1 MPMDKFFAVENLNY
15 HYQKHV
21 VLHNL
26 NLQINAGEC
35 VALLGP
41 SGIGKSTLLRIIAG
55 LVAPTSGNIVLKSRQ
70 LTRDG
75 QHLIPCEKRKIG
87 MVFQDYALFPQL
99 TVYENIAFGLRQRK
113 FAESAIEK
121 LVKQLLSIMNMPA
134 LGDRYPR
141 ELSGGQQQR
150 VALARALVV
159 QPELLLLDEPFA
171 NIDTTV
177 RIQLHA
183 ELQRIITEQQ
193 LSVLLVT
200 HDRHEAFSLAQRVGI
215 LVPTESGAQLAQFDQ
230 PEIVYMQPKNITVA
244 QLTGAV
250 NLFSGFLR
258 DKIIETGLG
267 SLTCAFAGEGAGI
280 VVLRPESL
288 EFSPTTSGQA
298 RVVSKQFYGAGYRL
312 VVDTPVGLLLVN
324 APFALHYQIGDVGNL
339 TLKQDA
345 WFISSV

>member
-1 MPMDKFFAVENLNY
+1 MPTDKFFAVENLNY
-15 HYQKHV
+15 HYQKQV
-21 VLHNL
+21 FLDNL

-55 LVAPTSGNIVLKSRQ
+55 LITPTSGNIVLKSRI
-70 LTRDG
+70 LTQAG
-75 QHLIPCEKRKIG
+75 QHLIPCEKRNIG

-113 FAESAIEK
+113 LAASAIDE
-121 LVKQLLSIMNMPA
+121 LVTQLLALMNMPA
-134 LGDRYPR
+134 LGERYPR

-159 QPELLLLDEPFA
+159 KPELLLLDEPFA

-200 HDRHEAFSLAQRVGI
+200 HDRQEAFSLAQRVGI
-215 LVPTESGAQLAQFDQ
+215 LVATETGAQLAQFDR

-244 QLTGAV
+244 QLTGSV

-267 SLTCAFAGEGAGI
+267 SLTCSFAGEGAGI

-288 EFSPTTSGQA
+288 AFTPAASGQA
-298 RVVSKQFYGAGYRL
+298 RVMSKQFYGAGYRL

-324 APFALHYQIGDVGNL
+324 APFATQYQIGDVGNL
-339 TLKQDA
+339 ELKQDA
-345 WFISSV
+345 WFIS